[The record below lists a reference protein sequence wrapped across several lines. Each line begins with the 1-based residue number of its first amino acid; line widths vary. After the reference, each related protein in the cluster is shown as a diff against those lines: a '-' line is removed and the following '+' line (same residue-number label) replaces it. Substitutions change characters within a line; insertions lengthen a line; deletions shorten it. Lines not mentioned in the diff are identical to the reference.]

1 MTFFGGYFT
10 IYSTIK
16 SIFCIFSVIKWYFQR
31 KGLTDMDYF
40 HETIK
45 VPDQFLAWIYLQSE
59 NHINTVK
66 KHWHR
71 SIELSYMI
79 KGSCLFEV
87 NGRAFRAN
95 AGDIILINS
104 CDVHGCQA
112 NYQSESDM
120 ISIIFPYSFLKAVF
134 PAFNDYRYMIK
145 SDSDAFRRLRKEFEE
160 ICPIFRTRHENSLY
174 PLKLNSFFYEIL
186 YIIFADCKAPKPV
199 PNSINSQ
206 KHIERCTEILDY
218 IDNHYM
224 ENLSL
229 QTLADTFSLSKEHL
243 SRTFKTYMDTTFK
256 KYLTSIRVHHAY
268 QALVD
273 TDLSILRI
281 ALDNGF
287 SDARAFSS
295 AFYTYYGETPL
306 KYRKSIKNPDISHI
320 KSAYLRTH
328 GFL

>member
-1 MTFFGGYFT
+1 MTN
-10 IYSTIK
+10 
-16 SIFCIFSVIKWYFQR
+16 
-31 KGLTDMDYF
+31 MDYF

-59 NHINTVK
+59 NNITLVK

-71 SIELSYMI
+71 SIELSYII
-79 KGSCLFEV
+79 KGSCFFEV
-87 NGRAFRAN
+87 NGRAFQVN
-95 AGDIILINS
+95 AGNIVLINS
-104 CDVHGCQA
+104 CDVHGCQT
-112 NYQSESDM
+112 NYQSESEM
-120 ISIIFPYSFLKAVF
+120 LSVIFPYSFLKTVF
-134 PAFNDYRYMIK
+134 PSFNDYRYIVMP
-145 SDSDAFRRLRKEFEE
+145 DSDACLRLQKEFEE
-160 ICPIFRTRHENSLY
+160 IYPVFCTKNENPLY

-186 YIIFADCKAPKPV
+186 YIIFANCKAPKPV
-199 PNSINSQ
+199 PNSINSK

-224 ENLSL
+224 DNLSL
-229 QTLADTFSLSKEHL
+229 QTIADTFSLSKEHL

-268 QALVD
+268 QALID
-273 TDLSILRI
+273 TDLPILRI

-306 KYRKSIKNPDISHI
+306 KYRKSIKNVDISHQ
-320 KSAYLRTH
+320 KNAYLRTH

>member
-1 MTFFGGYFT
+1 
-10 IYSTIK
+10 
-16 SIFCIFSVIKWYFQR
+16 
-31 KGLTDMDYF
+31 MDYF

-45 VPDQFLAWIYLQSE
+45 VPDQFLAWLYLQSE
-59 NHINTVK
+59 NHITTVK

-71 SIELSYMI
+71 SIELSYII
-79 KGSCLFEV
+79 KGNCRFEI
-87 NGRAFRAN
+87 NGHEIIAN

-104 CDVHGCQA
+104 CDIHGCET
-112 NYQSESDM
+112 NFHSESEM
-120 ISIIFPYSFLKAVF
+120 LCVIFPYSFLKAVF
-134 PAFNDYRYMIK
+134 PSFNDYRYSIPLY
-145 SDSDAFRRLRKEFEE
+145 SDSYDRLQKEFEE
-160 ICPIFRTRHENSLY
+160 IFSVFLDKHNNPLY
-174 PLKLNSFFYEIL
+174 PLKLNSFFYEVL
-186 YIIFADCKAPKPV
+186 YIIFADCKELKPV
-199 PNSINSQ
+199 SASINSQ

-218 IDNHYM
+218 IDKHYN

-229 QTLADTFSLSKEHL
+229 QTLADTFSLSREHL

-268 QALVD
+268 QDLID
-273 TDLSILRI
+273 SDLSILQI

-295 AFYTYYGETPL
+295 AFYSFYGETPL
-306 KYRKSIKNPDISHI
+306 KYRKSTKNPDISHQ

>member
-1 MTFFGGYFT
+1 
-10 IYSTIK
+10 
-16 SIFCIFSVIKWYFQR
+16 
-31 KGLTDMDYF
+31 MDYF

-59 NHINTVK
+59 NNITTVK

-71 SIELSYMI
+71 SLELSYII
-79 KGSCLFEV
+79 KGCCLFEI
-87 NGRAFRAN
+87 NGHEFEAT

-104 CDVHGCQA
+104 CDVHECRT
-112 NYQSESDM
+112 NYHCESEM

-134 PAFNDYRYMIK
+134 PAFNDYRYIIQT
-145 SDSDAFRRLRKEFEE
+145 SSDALYRMKKEFEE
-160 ICPIFRTRHENSLY
+160 IFPVFCGREKNPLY
-174 PLKLNSFFYEIL
+174 PLKLNSFFYDII
-186 YIIFADCKAPKPV
+186 YIIFTECKAPKPV
-199 PNSINSQ
+199 HASINSQ

-229 QTLADTFSLSKEHL
+229 QSLADVFSLSKEHL

-256 KYLTSIRVHHAY
+256 KYLTSIRLHHAY
-268 QALVD
+268 QMLVD
-273 TDLSILRI
+273 SDLSILQI

-295 AFYTYYGETPL
+295 AFYNYYGEHPL
-306 KYRKSIKNPDISHI
+306 KYRKSIKGPDISHV
-320 KSAYLRTH
+320 KSKYLRTH

>member
-1 MTFFGGYFT
+1 
-10 IYSTIK
+10 
-16 SIFCIFSVIKWYFQR
+16 
-31 KGLTDMDYF
+31 MDYF

-59 NHINTVK
+59 NRNTNVK

-71 SIELSYMI
+71 SIELSYII
-79 KGSCLFEV
+79 KGNCLFEI
-87 NGRAFRAN
+87 NGHEFEAA

-104 CDVHGCQA
+104 CDVHGCRT
-112 NYQSESDM
+112 NYRGESEM
-120 ISIIFPYSFLKAVF
+120 ISVIFPYSFLKAVF
-134 PAFNDYRYMIK
+134 PSFNDYRYIIR
-145 SDSDAFRRLRKEFEE
+145 SSSDAFFRLKKEFEE
-160 ICPIFRTRHENSLY
+160 IVPVFCGRNKNPLY
-174 PLKLNSFFYEIL
+174 PLKLNSFFYEII

-229 QTLADTFSLSKEHL
+229 QTLADVFSLSKEHL

-268 QALVD
+268 QMLVD
-273 TDLSILRI
+273 SDLSILQI

-295 AFYTYYGETPL
+295 AFYAYYGETPL
-306 KYRKSIKNPDISHI
+306 KYRKSIKEPDTSHQ
-320 KSAYLRTH
+320 KREYLRTH